1 MGIPLMTDLLTLEK
15 GVWIGPAQVVLA
27 DKTDVESD
35 LREQSTS
42 AWKKGYS
49 EQAYDFPNTYVNIP
63 LRVIGW
69 NPISTFV
76 DIQND
81 RFDARYRK

>member
-1 MGIPLMTDLLTLEK
+1 MGIPLGFSDLSLQRD
-15 GVWIGPAQVVLA
+15 VWVSPTQYLIE
-27 DKTDVESD
+27 DRINTESD

-42 AWKKGYS
+42 AWKKGWS
-49 EQAYDFPNTYVNIP
+49 EQAYDFPNEYVTIP

-76 DIQND
+76 DIQNE
-81 RFDARYRK
+81 RFDARYRR